1 MGCGGTKPAP
11 SHQNA
16 PQDRG
21 RMVEGGSVDVGMVIP
36 EKGAAQIKPVEIT
49 VETLQKYLDLEKEIQ
64 LFEKRHVLDN
74 YQLKSDQLEQLEKNL
89 QALQD
94 SRNLQAQN
102 LHQLQAAI
110 DRTNGTQSLKQFL
123 FEKSQKG
130 EPLNEDE
137 EEYVDLLNRQEV
149 IERQLKS
156 TIKQRD
162 LLKEEIQALTIDGE
176 LLQKLYAQRD
186 ELLDSIFGGQYG
198 SERENRLEKEYDFL
212 QERKNH
218 IDQAHFKWK
227 QAQIMVKQACA
238 QLGLAV
244 QKWKELL
251 EISENDMEQRYYL
264 AAETR
269 NNLVAASQNL
279 QGAHG
284 FLPNITFPYCAEDE
298 VDTLNKAVTFIFTDM
313 QTPERY
319 EHALNCYHTTYR
331 RSGALRQWFEQVL
344 NTTISKDLA
353 EITEESKA
361 KAQELRQERIH
372 LIKQKVK
379 KITGKDVDFDAR
391 SLDTEAED
399 LAADE
404 QVAKLFEAER
414 LEGKSQNFLTANST
428 LPPAPTPVP
437 VSDLAPMPTNEEIF
451 GKIDELRKKHAV
463 EMADFEKAQTM
474 NKART
479 TQGLQE
485 KLQARR
491 SRRSRMQNHEREI
504 EALQSA

>member
-11 SHQNA
+11 SQQNA
-16 PQDRG
+16 PRDRG

-36 EKGAAQIKPVEIT
+36 EKGAVQMKPVEIT

-74 YQLKSDQLEQLEKNL
+74 YQLKSDQLEQLEKNF

-149 IERQLKS
+149 IERQLES

-186 ELLDSIFGGQYG
+186 ELLDSIFGGAYG

-251 EISENDMEQRYYL
+251 EIPENDMEQRYYL

-331 RSGALRQWFEQVL
+331 RSGALRQWFDQVL

-379 KITGKDVDFDAR
+379 EITGKDVDFDAR

-463 EMADFEKAQTM
+463 EMADFEKAQTI